1 MKLLHHNYIDQ
12 TVPDAMHTVKDVTE
26 HLLKLIT
33 GGEDSQKVCASE
45 LALSRSFEVV
55 PSPRSSAPATQQ
67 RGRQRDTALPAA
79 TFHLNSCACQMTIRV
94 LLFPHIF
101 FCH

>member
-1 MKLLHHNYIDQ
+1 MVHQIQYSKVFCYCRTQADQLAKHCGCKGSHALMKLLHHSYIDQ

-55 PSPRSSAPATQQ
+55 PSPRSSAPATQ
-67 RGRQRDTALPAA
+67 
-79 TFHLNSCACQMTIRV
+79 
-94 LLFPHIF
+94 
-101 FCH
+101 